1 MTRIYGSADGT
12 SYAGGTYTF
21 NGSYETSFLGGGST
35 YIPATPVATHW
46 NITETY

>member
-1 MTRIYGSADGT
+1 MTRIYGAADGT
-12 SYAGGTYTF
+12 SYVGGTYTL
-21 NGSYETSFLGGGST
+21 NGSYETSFLGGST